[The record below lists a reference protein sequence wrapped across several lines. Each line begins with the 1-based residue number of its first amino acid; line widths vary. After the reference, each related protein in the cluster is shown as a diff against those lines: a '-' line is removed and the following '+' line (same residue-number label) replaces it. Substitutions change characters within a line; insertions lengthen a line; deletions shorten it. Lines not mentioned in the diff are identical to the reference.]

1 MLKMKCKEKDD
12 KIEEL
17 ENGVTYVD
25 ATHVM
30 TGIKIET
37 FTVQTA
43 LERKE

>member
-1 MLKMKCKEKDD
+1 MLKMKRKEKDD

-43 LERKE
+43 FERKE